1 MKKPKELVG
10 DFMAH
15 WRTPKEGSHVSNSEF
30 VSWCAASMGIGGW
43 SAITGWL
50 GLSAGTATLCGLIF
64 QIRWMDV
71 FALGVVGTV
80 LNYVTLPLWPYIM
93 DNMGRFPKRVTRSL
107 LLGGVGVLLLS
118 VLLWVMP
125 SNDFFDGMLPDLLKH
140 VALRLAVFVLTSAL
154 AAVLLRLFGKKYGK
168 FKPFMIFY
176 GPLLLVLTIIMVNT
190 PYKNMSYSRLLLV
203 ADLLTVLIAS
213 LSGPYSNLDNIQGRI
228 SPNSQERTRVMSIA
242 PIFTGLLRSIFGIV
256 FPMIAA
262 LFGGVENIRT
272 FKIIF
277 PIYGVLCL
285 VEGMLVLKVK
295 ERVVQEEG
303 HVARARFGNT
313 LKEVFSNKYQ
323 WIKSISDAIGMGPN
337 VQDGLITW
345 MYIYVTRMPWAY
357 GLMANLLKLP
367 TSFTGQLSAPFFTKR
382 FSKKQNMVGMRFI
395 VAVLTILLLPALSGT
410 SPGTWQIVLL
420 MVLSSIKV
428 YFISCHDVIN
438 HAIGADIWDY
448 QQWRSGERLEASMGY
463 FGYVT
468 GPLTSLV
475 AYIMPFFMN
484 RVGFLGD
491 MDILYDPE
499 VFHRVM
505 AMQILVAVGLMV
517 VSSLP
522 YFFFDLTPKKMD
534 QISKD
539 LKDRAESANAAEP
552 ATVLEGGE
560 NA

>member
-1 MKKPKELVG
+1 MKKPKELAG

-15 WRTPKEGSHVSNSEF
+15 WKVPKEGNHVSNSEF

-43 SAITGWL
+43 SAVTGWL
-50 GLSAGTATLCGLIF
+50 ELSAGTATICGLIF

-93 DNMGRFPKRVTRSL
+93 DNMGRFPKKVTRSL
-107 LLGGVGVLLLS
+107 LLGGAGVLLLS
-118 VLLWVMP
+118 ALLWFMP
-125 SNDFFDGMLPDLLKH
+125 SNEFFDGMLPDLLKH
-140 VALRLAVFVLTSAL
+140 IALRLAVFVLTSAL
-154 AAVLLRLFGKKYGK
+154 ATVLLRLFGEKYGK

-176 GPLLLVLTIIMVNT
+176 GPLLLILTIVMVNT
-190 PYKNMSYSRLLLV
+190 PYKDMSYSRLLLV
-203 ADLLTVLIAS
+203 ADLLTVLIGA

-228 SPNSQERTRVMSIA
+228 SPDSQERTRVMSIA
-242 PIFTGLLRSIFGIV
+242 PIFTGLLRSIFSIV

-272 FKIIF
+272 FKIIL
-277 PIYGVLCL
+277 PVYGLLCL
-285 VEGMLVLKVK
+285 VQGMLVLKVK

-303 HVARARFGNT
+303 HVARAKFGST

-345 MYIYVTRMPWAY
+345 MFIYVTRMPWAY
-357 GLMANLLKLP
+357 GLMSQLLKLP

-395 VAVLTILLLPALSGT
+395 VAVLTIILLPALGT
-410 SPGTWQIVLL
+410 TPGTWQIVLL

-428 YFISCHDVIN
+428 YFISCHDVISRT
-438 HAIGADIWDY
+438 ITADIWDY
-448 QQWRSGERLEASMGY
+448 QQWKSGERLEVSMGY

-499 VFHRVM
+499 VFHRVIST
-505 AMQILVAVGLMV
+505 QILVAVGLMV

-522 YFFFDLTPKKMD
+522 YFFFDLTPKKMER
-534 QISKD
+534 ISAD
-539 LKDRAESANAAEP
+539 LKERAGGAPMPEEEGV
-552 ATVLEGGE
+552 TV
-560 NA
+560 